1 MYIVNQIIFII
12 VRFGVIFNTKR
23 AKQGVSCFPIY
34 RLPPRYNGSAVI
46 IADDPLPCA
55 GQLSVVLRRRCA
67 LPFLRQSGL
76 FLACPSLPDFVC
88 HHRTACGIRHPD
100 AEFWQRQRPLLF
112 FRQRWLVL
120 QMIARHRRPLSH
132 CHYPRTMGIL
142 RRARRL
148 ENRCSAAYR
157 WYANKQIFKQRSH
170 TQNPQV
176 RT

>member
-1 MYIVNQIIFII
+1 M
-12 VRFGVIFNTKR
+12 RFGVIFNTKR

-88 HHRTACGIRHPD
+88 HHRTSCGILHPD

-112 FRQRWLVL
+112 FRQRWLAL
-120 QMIARHRRPLSH
+120 LMIARHSVFRP
-132 CHYPRTMGIL
+132 TMASIL
-142 RRARRL
+142 VDTI
-148 ENRCSAAYR
+148 SASRVSSGSSTLMVFLAVSL
-157 WYANKQIFKQRSH
+157 AKMVFSTFFSVVVTGNAPFC
-170 TQNPQV
+170 N
-176 RT
+176 